1 MTNFVDFQFN
11 WVYVVDGG
19 FLKSHYVCKVSLAFS
34 YSNIVES
41 IP

>member
-11 WVYVVDGG
+11 WVVCCRWV
-19 FLKSHYVCKVSLAFS
+19 FLKLHYVCKVSLAFA
-34 YSNIVES
+34 YSNIIES